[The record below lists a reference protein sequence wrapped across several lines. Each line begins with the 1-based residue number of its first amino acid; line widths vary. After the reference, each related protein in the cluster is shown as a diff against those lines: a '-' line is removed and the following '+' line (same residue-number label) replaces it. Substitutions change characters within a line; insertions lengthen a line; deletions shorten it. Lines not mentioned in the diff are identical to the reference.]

1 MCGADA
7 GDVPTPNFLLTCDAA
22 EILGVTDD
30 RVRQLVVEG
39 RLSVAATAGRRK
51 AIALFAAADV
61 EALAGGRA
69 NAAIERAARRRS

>member
-1 MCGADA
+1 
-7 GDVPTPNFLLTCDAA
+7 VPTEFLLTCDAA

-51 AIALFAAADV
+51 PIALFDAEAV

-69 NAAIERAARRRS
+69 NAAVDRAARRLP